1 MAKIMLICGKIC
13 VGKSTYS
20 KKLMF
25 EQKAVRLNPDEL
37 MKTFCG
43 EFLGDRHE
51 DVLHQTLNYIYKKAI
66 EIYTTGI
73 NVIIDS
79 GFWQRHYRDEAN
91 QYFIEHNITPEW
103 HYVDINNDL
112 WLKNIEKRN
121 KEVERGISED
131 YYVDEYILDKF
142 KNPTDIPTT
151 NEIDVWYK
159 NEYL

>member
-51 DVLHQTLNYIYKKAI
+51 EVLQQTLNFIYKKAI
-66 EIYTTGI
+66 EIYSTGI
-73 NVIIDS
+73 NVIIDG

-91 QYFIEHNITPEW
+91 Q
-103 HYVDINNDL
+103 
-112 WLKNIEKRN
+112 
-121 KEVERGISED
+121 
-131 YYVDEYILDKF
+131 
-142 KNPTDIPTT
+142 
-151 NEIDVWYK
+151 
-159 NEYL
+159 